1 MTVRVDVFFSA
12 NRETIENLVEKHV
25 LNQAAKSKDDE
36 FYTYMKDI
44 VKELKHYNFS
54 GKIVY
59 CCCDNPEW
67 SNFYKYFEENFDTL
81 GLKGL
86 LSSLRILSQVLT
98 RTGQNITV
106 TNE

>member
-1 MTVRVDVFFSA
+1 MKLSEATQFLRSKGY
-12 NRETIENLVEKHV
+12 LVEKHV

-81 GLKGL
+81 SVK
-86 LSSLRILSQVLT
+86 LSHRKQILSLQIRLLVYSKKL
-98 RTGQNITV
+98 
-106 TNE
+106 

>member
-1 MTVRVDVFFSA
+1 MKLCEATKILHSRGF
-12 NRETIENLVEKHV
+12 LLEKNHV

-44 VKELKHYNFS
+44 VKELKHYNFG

-67 SNFYKYFEENFDTL
+67 SNFYKYFEENFD
-81 GLKGL
+81 K
-86 LSSLRILSQVLT
+86 LSLDFFGR
-98 RTGQNITV
+98 
-106 TNE
+106 